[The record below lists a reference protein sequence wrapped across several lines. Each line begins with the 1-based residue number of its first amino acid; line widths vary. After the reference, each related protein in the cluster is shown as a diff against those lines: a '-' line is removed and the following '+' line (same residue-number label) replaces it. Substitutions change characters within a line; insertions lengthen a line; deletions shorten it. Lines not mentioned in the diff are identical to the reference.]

1 MKKAYLSLG
10 SNLGDRRA
18 FIEEA
23 LKTVAD
29 PRLRVTRRSSWY
41 ETEPRGLRDQPWFL
55 NIAVEIETTLFPMML
70 LNRTVQTERAL
81 GRRRA
86 ARNSPRVIDIDIIL
100 YGQFVVKTPRLTI
113 PHERMHERR
122 FVLEPLAELIPDIPH
137 PLLRRSIRELLHN
150 VADQPVRKVIP

>member
-18 FIEEA
+18 LIEEA
-23 LKTVAD
+23 LEMIED

-41 ETEPRGLRDQPWFL
+41 ETEPRDLPEQPWFL
-55 NIAVEIETTLFPMML
+55 NMTVEIETSLFPMML
-70 LNRTVQTERAL
+70 LNRTAQTERAM
-81 GRRRA
+81 GRRRTV
-86 ARNSPRVIDIDIIL
+86 RMGPRVIDIDIIL

-122 FVLEPLAELIPDIPH
+122 FVLEPLAELIPNVRH
-137 PLLRRSIRELLHN
+137 PLLQRSIRELLDN
-150 VADQPVRKVIP
+150 VTDQPVRKVIP